1 MKYDIPS
8 LMARPNGT
16 PDSSLPRLSQKIKSA
31 CLAVAAS
38 LLVGAGGASAQTTIL
53 ATQPGGG
60 TLPSGWLGTNNVT
73 TQLIDQGTYWLVEA
87 GTSKDLI
94 ITGDYDLTAFSSITV
109 NVNVATYGGG
119 TARAL
124 LIEYS
129 TDSGASWNPSTFT
142 TATPSSSSYITGGPV
157 TIAGTFT
164 STTRLRFS
172 ANGTSGRGVRIQQ
185 LGITGLSTT
194 APTIASFTPTSGWT
208 GDTVT
213 ITGTNL
219 TGTSAV
225 TFNGTA
231 GTGVVVVSDTQVTA
245 VVPAAPTTGKIA
257 VTTPQGT
264 VQSASDFT
272 AINPNLPTISSFAP
286 STGWTGDSVVIT
298 GTGFTGTTSVTF
310 AGANAT
316 SFTVDSATQITAV
329 VPNSPTTGKI
339 EVTTPGGSVIST
351 NNFTAV
357 NPDIP
362 TIASFSPTTG
372 WTGDSVVIT
381 GSGFTGATSV
391 TSVTFN
397 GVSAASFTVDSA
409 TQITAVVPGA
419 PTTGKISVIKP
430 SGTAISVAN
439 FTALNPNTLTL
450 SASPTSFAENASSP
464 ASTGTVTR
472 LGSTAADLVVT
483 LTSSAPTRATVPA
496 TVTILAGQ
504 TTANFDI
511 TAVPDNVVAPNSVV
525 TITAS
530 AGDFSIGTNV
540 TVTNVDIAPPTVV
553 VNKYLNTTVD
563 LVELLVVGNGVTGQ
577 TLDMRGMILKD
588 FSSSMADDSGGSSQ
602 FSSNAI
608 WSSVPVGTLIVLS
621 DDTTAADVDSSDYLL
636 KVGRRNTT
644 YFSLS
649 GSFDVST
656 TDMVMIKAAG
666 SGVAGTTGGI
676 HALAGGTAGAQF
688 NNFIGPKLIATGT
701 SGTNKAVIA
710 NNSSSSLADFNG
722 TDATG
727 NLSLTALD
735 FGEPNSPGNLAY
747 INALRGIV
755 NMDGDGIASVV
766 NATPSSPYAATTI
779 FGRNLTGQTA
789 TVTVTAVSSAAPITN
804 VRVSVPASFGAP
816 LIGNITLGGA
826 GGASATVSGVSGQVI
841 TISGSAV
848 TPTNPMTI
856 QIAGLVTPNP
866 VALTDTGIATFLIET
881 AGSGGILTALATSP
895 DVRVIIP
902 IANLRDVNGT
912 VQPLDLNTV
921 VAVEGVCTMG
931 TYTTTG
937 TAGFIQSDD
946 FGISISYATDLGLIR
961 GNRYTVLGTVT
972 FYNGLTE
979 ITPAGASNVID
990 LGADTAPAALA
1001 IDLPTLLASPEQYE
1015 GRLVKVSG
1023 LSKTSGTW
1031 AVNSTV
1037 NLQDTGSNAIEV
1049 RIRSASTATVEPAY
1063 PAEITG
1069 VLGQFDSGGPY
1080 ASGYQILPRDPADV
1094 VGSTSSGY
1102 DSWKSVVNNQTAD
1115 QDFDGDGLDNGTEYF
1130 MGTAGNAFTPNPE
1143 VVAGAVTW
1151 PRAAGTTISAWR
1163 VDVSTDLVNWEDA
1176 TLNYSSNLN
1185 TTNSTQV
1192 VFTMPTTPGKFFV
1205 RLRVEP

>member
-1 MKYDIPS
+1 MKHTTKPTRGSVAAFLRTSSLLSVLIAGDARAQTYFDLSTGNFSADFANVESWSSPTTGSWSGVAINATGTIPAATRITAATTAFQAAAS
-8 LMARPNGT
+8 SSSGGIHRIAGAGNIQLLSTGT
-16 PDSSLPRLSQKIKSA
+16 PDNSTSA
-31 CLAVAAS
+31 GYDLNMNFSNRDAGVLAFNAATVFNS
-38 LLVGAGGASAQTTIL
+38 TGNRVGTLRVYYTTDGSTWSEL
-53 ATQPGGG
+53 TGGG
-60 TLPSGWLGTNNVT
+60 LPYSATNNVPGS
-73 TQLIDQGTYWLVEA
+73 QAVSVNLPSDIDNKSSVTLRFYYHNGT
-87 GTSKDLI
+87 
-94 ITGDYDLTAFSSITV
+94 
-109 NVNVATYGGG
+109 GG
-119 TARAL
+119 T
-124 LIEYS
+124 
-129 TDSGASWNPSTFT
+129 
-142 TATPSSSSYITGGPV
+142 GGSRPRISV
-157 TIAGTFT
+157 DDVSVT
-164 STTRLRFS
+164 STPLNT
-172 ANGTSGRGVRIQQ
+172 
-185 LGITGLSTT
+185 LS
-194 APTIASFTPTSGWT
+194 PTIASF
-208 GDTVT
+208 
-213 ITGTNL
+213 
-219 TGTSAV
+219 A
-225 TFNGTA
+225 
-231 GTGVVVVSDTQVTA
+231 
-245 VVPAAPTTGKIA
+245 
-257 VTTPQGT
+257 
-264 VQSASDFT
+264 
-272 AINPNLPTISSFAP
+272 
-286 STGWTGDSVVIT
+286 
-298 GTGFTGTTSVTF
+298 
-310 AGANAT
+310 
-316 SFTVDSATQITAV
+316 
-329 VPNSPTTGKI
+329 
-339 EVTTPGGSVIST
+339 
-351 NNFTAV
+351 
-357 NPDIP
+357 
-362 TIASFSPTTG
+362 PTTG

-419 PTTGKISVIKP
+419 PTTGKIAVVKP

-439 FTALNPNTLTL
+439 FTAFNPNTLTL
-450 SASPTSFAENASSP
+450 SASPTSFAENASNP

-472 LGSTAADLVVT
+472 LGSTAVDLVVT

-504 TTANFDI
+504 TTATFDI

-553 VNKYLNTTVD
+553 VNKYLNATVD

-602 FSSNAI
+602 FSTNAI
-608 WSSVPVGTLIVLS
+608 WSAVPVGTLIVLS
-621 DDTTAADVDSSDYLL
+621 YDNTAADVDSSDYLL
-636 KVGRRNTT
+636 KVGMRNTT
-644 YFSLS
+644 YFSFS

-666 SGVAGTTGGI
+666 SGAAGTTGGI
-676 HALAGGTAGAQF
+676 HALAGGNAGTQF

-701 SGTNKAVIA
+701 SGTNRAVIA
-710 NNSSSSLADFNG
+710 NNSTSSLADFNG
-722 TDATG
+722 TGATG

-755 NMDGDGIASVV
+755 NMDGDGIATVV

-804 VRVSVPASFGAP
+804 VRVTVPASFGAP

-848 TPTNPMTI
+848 TPTNPMSV

-881 AGSGGILTALATSP
+881 AGSGGILTALASSP

-912 VQPLDLNTV
+912 VQPLDLNTI

-931 TYTTTG
+931 TYSTTG
-937 TAGFIQSDD
+937 TTGFIQSDD
-946 FGISISYATDLGLIR
+946 FGVAISNAADLGLIR
-961 GNRYTVLGTVT
+961 GNRYAVLGTVT
-972 FYNGLTE
+972 FFNGQTE
-979 ITPAGASNVID
+979 VTPAGASAVIN
-990 LGADTAPAALA
+990 LGADTVPAALA
-1001 IDLPTLLASPEQYE
+1001 IDIPTLLANPEQYE

-1037 NLQDTGSNAIEV
+1037 NLQDAGSNAIEV

-1069 VLGQFDSGGPY
+1069 VLGQFDSSGPF
-1080 ASGYQILPRDPADV
+1080 ASGYQIMPRDPADV
-1094 VGSTSSGY
+1094 VGSTSGGY
-1102 DSWKSVVNNQTAD
+1102 TSWADDNAGGQTAD
-1115 QDFDGDGLDNGTEYF
+1115 LDFDNDGVPNGVEFF
-1130 MGTAGNAFTPNPE
+1130 MNAAAGFTANPGL
-1143 VVAGAVTW
+1143 VAGTVTW
-1151 PRAAGTTISAWR
+1151 PNGGNLVPGDYGTKFKVQTSTNLSGWTDVASNDPQLSNTAGSLTYTPTAAA
-1163 VDVSTDLVNWEDA
+1163 
-1176 TLNYSSNLN
+1176 
-1185 TTNSTQV
+1185 
-1192 VFTMPTTPGKFFV
+1192 PFFV
-1205 RLRVEP
+1205 RLVVTP

>member
-1 MKYDIPS
+1 MKI
-8 LMARPNGT
+8 LA
-16 PDSSLPRLSQKIKSA
+16 RLSSSTRFGRWAKTTT
-31 CLAVAAS
+31 AAS
-38 LLVGAGGASAQTTIL
+38 LAVISIGFASAQTTIQSTL
-53 ATQPGGG
+53 PGGG
-60 TLPSGWLGTNNVT
+60 AFPAGWSGVNNVI
-73 TQLIDQGTYWLVEA
+73 TQPIDQGTYWLVQP
-87 GTSKDLI
+87 GTTKDLI
-94 ITGDYDLTAFSSITV
+94 VTGDYNLALFSSITV
-109 NVNVATYGGG
+109 NVNVATYDNG
-119 TARAL
+119 TARSL

-142 TATPSSSSYITGGPV
+142 TATPSSSSPYITGGPV

-172 ANGTSGRGVRIQQ
+172 ANGTSGRGVRIQG
-185 LGITGLSTT
+185 LGITGLSLT
-194 APTIASFTPTSGWT
+194 APTITSFTPTTGWT

-231 GTGVVVVSDTQVTA
+231 GTSVNVVNATQVTV

-257 VTTPQGT
+257 LTTPEGT
-264 VQSASDFT
+264 VQSATDFT
-272 AINPNLPTISSFAP
+272 AINPNIPTISSFAP

-298 GTGFTGTTSVTF
+298 GTGFAGTTSVTF
-310 AGANAT
+310 SGANAT
-316 SFTVDSATQITAV
+316 SFTIDSATQITAV
-329 VPNSPTTGKI
+329 VPTAPTTGKI
-339 EVTTPGGSVIST
+339 ALTTPGGSVTSA

-362 TIASFSPTTG
+362 TITSFSPTTG

-391 TSVTFN
+391 SNVTFN
-397 GVSAASFTVDSA
+397 GVSATSFTVNSA
-409 TQITAVVPGA
+409 TQITAVVPSA
-419 PTTGKISVIKP
+419 PTTGKIAVIKP
-430 SGTAISVAN
+430 SGTATSVAN
-439 FTALNPNTLTL
+439 FTAFNPNTLTL
-450 SASPTSFAENASSP
+450 SASPTSFAENASNP

-472 LGSTAADLVVT
+472 LGSTLTDLVVT

-511 TAVPDNVVAPNSVV
+511 TAVPDNIVAPDSVV
-525 TITAS
+525 TLTAS

-553 VNKYLNTTVD
+553 VNKYLNATPD
-563 LVELLVVGNGVTGQ
+563 LVELLVVGNGVTGNFV
-577 TLDMRGMILKD
+577 DMRGMILKD

-602 FSSNAI
+602 FSTNAI
-608 WSSVPVGTLIVLS
+608 WSAVPVGTLIVLS

-644 YFSLS
+644 YFSFS

-656 TDMVMIKAAG
+656 TDMVMIKSAG
-666 SGVAGTTGGI
+666 SGTAGTTGGI
-676 HALAGGTAGAQF
+676 HALAGGTAGTQF

-701 SGTNKAVIA
+701 SGTGKAVIA
-710 NNSSSSLADFNG
+710 NNSTSSLADFNG
-722 TDATG
+722 TGATG

-735 FGEPNSPGNLAY
+735 FGKPSSPGNLAY

-755 NMDGDGIASVV
+755 NMDGDGIATVV

-804 VRVSVPASFGAP
+804 VRVTVPASFGAP

-826 GGASATVSGVSGQVI
+826 GGTAATVSGVSGQVI

-866 VALTDTGIATFLIET
+866 VALTDTGLANFQIET
-881 AGSGGILTALATSP
+881 AGSGGTLTALATSP
-895 DVRVIIP
+895 NVRVIIP

-912 VQPLDLNTV
+912 VQPLDLGTT

-931 TYTTTG
+931 NYSTTG
-937 TAGFIQSDD
+937 TSAFIQSEN
-946 FGISISYATDLGLIR
+946 FGVSIANAADLGLVR
-961 GNRYTVLGTVT
+961 GNRYAVLGTVT
-972 FYNGLTE
+972 FSNGLTE
-979 ITPAGASNVID
+979 VTPAGASNVIN
-990 LGADTAPAALA
+990 LGADTGPTAFA
-1001 IDLPTLLASPEQYE
+1001 IDLPTLLATPEQYE
-1015 GRLVKVSG
+1015 GRLLKVSG

-1037 NLQDTGSNAIEV
+1037 NLQDAGSNAIDV

-1069 VLGQFDSGGPY
+1069 VLGQFDSTGPFS
-1080 ASGYQILPRDPADV
+1080 SGYQIMPRDTADV
-1094 VGSTSSGY
+1094 VGSTSTGY
-1102 DSWKSVVNNQTAD
+1102 DSWNDNLDNQTAD

-1130 MGTAGNAFTPNPE
+1130 MGTAGNAFTPNPG
-1143 VVAGAVTW
+1143 VVAGAITW
-1151 PRAAGTTISAWR
+1151 PRAGDTTITAWR
-1163 VDVSTDLVNWEDA
+1163 VDVSTDLVVWENA
-1176 TLNYSSNLN
+1176 TVNYNSNLN
-1185 TTNSTQV
+1185 TSSPSQV
-1192 VFTMPTTPGKFFV
+1192 VFTMPTTPPKFFV